1 MLLITII
8 YFIQQ
13 MEAGL
18 DLVVTVL
25 VHRPVEREQKQEQDL
40 VLILR
45 RSVEGQC
52 VLDQPPKQ

>member
-1 MLLITII
+1 
-8 YFIQQ
+8 

-18 DLVVTVL
+18 DLVVTIL

-45 RSVEGQC
+45 RSEAGQR
-52 VLDQPPKQ
+52 VLDQTPKR

>member
-1 MLLITII
+1 
-8 YFIQQ
+8 